1 MKKTEFVLRIV
12 KTEETQQF
20 SCLGEQLAE
29 ILSAIYEET
38 KACNWYVF
46 DVDCNTHNSE
56 EFFNSP
62 FCRID
67 STECLINESKM
78 VDQFLSGV
86 FIAIKGE
93 VAEWNLEHLPTT
105 EEKEGLQHEQA
116 LVEIRA
122 FDTSYFEVYGL
133 ESKVEEKLKLAFLP
147 FCQ

>member
-1 MKKTEFVLRIV
+1 MKKPEFVLRIV
-12 KTEETQQF
+12 KTKETQQL
-20 SCLGEQLAE
+20 SCLGKQLAE
-29 ILSAIYEET
+29 ILFVIYEQTE
-38 KACNWYVF
+38 ACNWYAF
-46 DVDCNTHNSE
+46 DVDVNTPHSE
-56 EFFNSP
+56 QFFTSP

-67 STECLINESKM
+67 SIELLINKSKM

-105 EEKEGLQHEQA
+105 EEEEGLQHEQA
-116 LVEIRA
+116 VVEIRA

-133 ESKVEEKLKLAFLP
+133 ESEIKEKLKLAFLP

>member
-1 MKKTEFVLRIV
+1 MKKPEFVLRIV
-12 KTEETQQF
+12 KTKETQQF

-29 ILSAIYEET
+29 ILSVIYEQTE
-38 KACNWYVF
+38 ACNWYAF
-46 DVDCNTHNSE
+46 DVDFNTPHSE
-56 EFFNSP
+56 HFFTSP

-67 STECLINESKM
+67 SIERLINNSKM

-105 EEKEGLQHEQA
+105 EEEEGLQHEQA
-116 LVEIRA
+116 VVEIRA

-133 ESKVEEKLKLAFLP
+133 ESKVKEKLKLAFLP